1 MSAPIAVSA
10 LAGAT
15 ILLFTSI
22 NLIKKICRYNC
33 VPGSGFVDQFPDR
46 DRMLLVSGW
55 SGDNL
60 SNDEERSLLGLHID
74 PTKIFANYG
83 KREQL
88 YRCEYQHTQEHARP
102 SGNR

>member
-1 MSAPIAVSA
+1 VCP
-10 LAGAT
+10 AGFDVGSDRGQRAGWRDDST
-15 ILLFTSI
+15 FHKHQF
-22 NLIKKICRYNC
+22 NQKICRYNC
-33 VPGSGFVDQFPDR
+33 VAGSGFVDQFPDR

-88 YRCEYQHTQEHARP
+88 YRCE
-102 SGNR
+102 